1 MKIKDILKIQSIV
14 EGRATPYDI
23 LESGFTHYSKSKDEY
38 IDLLDLHITHFIRI
52 FLKQVEEHNEKVN
65 KLLISNERVNEMQY
79 TLNQMYEDLQT
90 LKKDNGLDDLL
101 SETERKKLNDN

>member
-1 MKIKDILKIQSIV
+1 MKLKDILKIQSIV
-14 EGRATPYDI
+14 ESRATPYDI

-52 FLKQVEEHNEKVN
+52 FLKQVEEQN
-65 KLLISNERVNEMQY
+65 KILHRFNKETIEEMQY

-101 SETERKKLNDN
+101 SETERKKLNE

>member
-1 MKIKDILKIQSIV
+1 MKLKDILKIQSIV

-38 IDLLDLHITHFIRI
+38 INLLDLHITHFIRI
-52 FLKQVEEHNEKVN
+52 FLKQVEQFNKEIKNEET
-65 KLLISNERVNEMQY
+65 IEEMQY

-101 SETERKKLNDN
+101 SETERKKLNG

>member
-1 MKIKDILKIQSIV
+1 MKLKDILKIQSIV

-23 LESGFTHYSKSKDEY
+23 LEDTYVHYSKSKDEY
-38 IDLLDLHITHFIRI
+38 IKLLDLHITHFIRI
-52 FLKQVEEHNEKVN
+52 FLKQVEEFN
-65 KLLISNERVNEMQY
+65 KSVDKERIEEMQY

-101 SETERKKLNDN
+101 SEKERKKLNDS

>member
-1 MKIKDILKIQSIV
+1 MKLKDILQIQSIV
-14 EGRATPYDI
+14 EGRATPYDL
-23 LESGFTHYSKSKDEY
+23 LESGYTYYSKSKDEY

-52 FLKQVEEHNEKVN
+52 FLKQVEEFN
-65 KLLISNERVNEMQY
+65 KSIDKERIEEMQY

-101 SETERKKLNDN
+101 SETERKKLNG

>member
-1 MKIKDILKIQSIV
+1 MKLKDILKIQSIV

-52 FLKQVEEHNEKVN
+52 FLKLVDDYNKKVHRFN
-65 KLLISNERVNEMQY
+65 KESIDEMQY

-90 LKKDNGLDDLL
+90 LKKDN
-101 SETERKKLNDN
+101 E

>member
-1 MKIKDILKIQSIV
+1 MKLKDILKIQSIV

-23 LESGFTHYSKSKDEY
+23 LEDTYVHYSKSKDEY
-38 IDLLDLHITHFIRI
+38 IKLLDLHITHFIRI